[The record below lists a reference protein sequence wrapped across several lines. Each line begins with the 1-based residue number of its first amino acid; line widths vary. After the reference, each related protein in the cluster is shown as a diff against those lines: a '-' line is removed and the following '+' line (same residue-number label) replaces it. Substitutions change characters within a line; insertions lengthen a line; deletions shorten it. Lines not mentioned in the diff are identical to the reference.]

1 MNPYRLEV
9 TAIMSDSGKTPISKS
24 RKRTVSQILRKSYAR
39 YCRDSATRHALRVH
53 LRK

>member
-1 MNPYRLEV
+1 MNHYRVEFES
-9 TAIMSDSGKTPISKS
+9 IMSDSGKTPISKR